1 MPLGQTIATGG
12 ASLAESRA
20 AEAEAF
26 RAAVSRLRQAR
37 AGGAGRR
44 AAAVR
49 ATRRLWQAVLLAV
62 CSPAC
67 PLPDALRDGFGLLGS
82 AVLRELEREQPDLDF
97 LIMVNEQVVAGL
109 ATYH

>member
-1 MPLGQTIATGG
+1 MARDGGIAPGRAFLEG
-12 ASLAESRA
+12 RA

-37 AGGAGRR
+37 SGGSGRR

-49 ATRRLWQAVLLAV
+49 VTRRLWQAVLLAV
-62 CSPAC
+62 SSPGC
-67 PLPDALRDGFGLLGS
+67 PLPEALRDGFGLLGS

-97 LIMVNEQVVAGL
+97 LIMVNEQVMAGL